1 MALVQE
7 DGSVVTGANTY
18 VTLAEYKAWA
28 DDRGITYGTDDAVT
42 KQIYRAMDY
51 IESLHFIGDKAN
63 ENQPLQWPRLG
74 AIVDG
79 YEVDG
84 TEIPSQLKLAV
95 YEAVKVDADG
105 NSELSNL
112 ERRTISESVGDISVT
127 YASNSSSR
135 TTTPALSMALRK
147 LVAPAMGVMR
157 A

>member
-28 DDRGITYGTDDAVT
+28 DDRGITYGTDAAVT
-42 KQIYRAMDY
+42 QQIYRAMDY
-51 IESLHFIGDKAN
+51 IESLRFIGDKAN

-74 AIVDG
+74 AVVDG

-95 YEAVKVDADG
+95 YEAIKAEADG
-105 NSELSNL
+105 NSELAAL
-112 ERRTISESVGDISVT
+112 DRRTISESVGDISVT

-135 TTTPALSMALRK
+135 KTTPALTFALRK
-147 LVAPAMGVMR
+147 LIAPAMGVIR

>member
-7 DGSVVTGANTY
+7 DGSVVSGANTY

-28 DDRGITYGTDDAVT
+28 DDRGITYGTDAAVT
-42 KQIYRAMDY
+42 EQIYRAMDY
-51 IESLHFIGDKAN
+51 IESLNFIGEKAN
-63 ENQPLQWPRLG
+63 ENQPMQWPRLG

-84 TEIPSQLKLAV
+84 TEIPAQLKLAV
-95 YEAVKVDADG
+95 YEAIKVDADG
-105 NSELSNL
+105 NSELGDL

-135 TTTPALSMALRK
+135 TTTPALNFALRK
-147 LVAPAMGVMR
+147 LVFPAMGVMR